1 MKKSNHAG
9 PITRKRV
16 VLIVLDVLAVLAIL
30 AAIFVVGRLGWRL
43 FGFAACDT
51 DVTVDR
57 AEIVNGYAIIEGR
70 VDSGRFLGEM
80 TQEKNGFL
88 HVGIKS
94 GKWLG
99 VLPGDPT
106 AFSLSIPVS
115 DETSQIWLKAGG
127 SERLLYQYQS
137 YLAEDQG
144 IYLCIQDGGIG
155 RLELAYGNEKME
167 IDAADLTP
175 GIFTKWRSDLAET
188 AVREGRDMPF
198 TVNVFDMS
206 GNQIWSEDCVF
217 GANCGR
223 MELTVRPDGTIN
235 QVERMR

>member
-1 MKKSNHAG
+1 MEKSKHTG
-9 PITRKRV
+9 LFTRKRV
-16 VLIVLDVLAVLAIL
+16 ALLVLDGLMILAIL
-30 AAIFVVGRLGWRL
+30 AAVFVVGRIGWRL
-43 FGFAACDT
+43 IGFAACDT

-57 AEIVNGYAIIEGR
+57 AEIVNGHAIIEGW
-70 VDSGRFLGEM
+70 VDSGRFLGET

-88 HVGIKS
+88 YVGIKS

-115 DETSQIWLKAGG
+115 DETLQIWLKAGG
-127 SERLLYQYQS
+127 SERLLYQHQS

-144 IYLCIQDGGIG
+144 VFLRIEDGGIG
-155 RLELAYGNEKME
+155 WLELAYADEAME
-167 IDAADLTP
+167 MNAADMTP
-175 GIFTKWRSDLAET
+175 GVFTKWHSDLAET
-188 AVREGRDMPF
+188 AAREGRDMAF
-198 TVNVFDMS
+198 TVNVFNTS
-206 GNQIWSEDCVF
+206 GDQIWSEDCIF